1 RIETVLTASDFE
13 GMMPGYNSRR
23 TSIINLLQLLAY
35 ESKAFER
42 CIRLL
47 IQVADYEEESN
58 DNNSVRN
65 QIIQFF
71 QAYLSG
77 THASLSQR
85 ISIMNEYLTSGVAR
99 RRSLG
104 FRMFSTALEAHWTC
118 FGMNEFG
125 ARPRDNGFNPSQ
137 DELSEWRKAF
147 IDIAVKLG
155 TSRDP
160 NLESSVRKVLANA
173 FRDMWGEEAMRIVL
187 VDAAYKLHAHH
198 PWGEGWIAIRSTIYL
213 DHIKLE
219 GESDVEP
226 LPDNLAALERALRP
240 QGLVP
245 KIMIYVLSSELD
257 SCVQETDFENSD
269 TDVFQESENQ
279 LEARAFRLGEAFA
292 ASEYG
297 LNELCPKLFSN
308 DWLPYRISFGRGL
321 ARGAHDLQVGWL
333 QLVEQLEQQPET
345 CRDFAVFGGFI
356 GEVEFINPPLAEE
369 MLEYCAQH
377 PDLRRVL
384 VGLHSQRK
392 FTETDLN
399 RCMVL
404 LDDVDIPLSMYGPIL
419 WQDKYA
425 HLPRERILDLALQ
438 LLSKPNG
445 DDVVVHALSIRLR
458 GKERDRDVLGT
469 DLRRIGLRAA
479 IQIITREHHNYSG
492 SVGYRMDLVIQA
504 ALRFDGNEAEKLEW
518 LDTIFA
524 VVEKHHGYIH
534 AFNRAINTT
543 AGLMPEAFLN
553 RILEGTEE
561 QQRRRLFFIHHSGLR
576 QSPLSKIDMDVLIE
590 WCRTKN
596 DPYVWGIVAV
606 GVSLWT
612 EGEDLGGL
620 TMSASSIRLLEAS
633 PEPEIVLEAF
643 AKRACSGRGA
653 NMMRP
658 KADAIRKLV
667 QHERADI
674 AAAAQLASA
683 KLTEWIKD
691 EQEREQREDMD
702 HEQRFE

>member
-1 RIETVLTASDFE
+1 
-13 GMMPGYNSRR
+13 
-23 TSIINLLQLLAY
+23 
-35 ESKAFER
+35 
-42 CIRLL
+42 
-47 IQVADYEEESN
+47 
-58 DNNSVRN
+58 
-65 QIIQFF
+65 
-71 QAYLSG
+71 
-77 THASLSQR
+77 
-85 ISIMNEYLTSGVAR
+85 
-99 RRSLG
+99 
-104 FRMFSTALEAHWTC
+104 
-118 FGMNEFG
+118 
-125 ARPRDNGFNPSQ
+125 
-137 DELSEWRKAF
+137 
-147 IDIAVKLG
+147 
-155 TSRDP
+155 
-160 NLESSVRKVLANA
+160 
-173 FRDMWGEEAMRIVL
+173 
-187 VDAAYKLHAHH
+187 
-198 PWGEGWIAIRSTIYL
+198 
-213 DHIKLE
+213 
-219 GESDVEP
+219 
-226 LPDNLAALERALRP
+226 RP

-404 LDDVDIPLSMYGPIL
+404 LDDFDIPLSMYGPIL

-425 HLPRERILDLALQ
+425 HLPRERVLDLALQ

-518 LDTIFA
+518 LNTIFA

-606 GVSLWT
+606 GVSLWM